1 MRPCAILQY
10 YRYQLNE
17 INQFYCLYAISYSRQ
32 HHQQCNQSIKSL
44 SSGLKQGPTSSTQ
57 HSINSPN
64 FKHISSN
71 FCIFSWIRK
80 SGPTALTNITTSQSI
95 KPFQCDLG
103 LYSLQ
108 YHTVFRIQIRT
119 DPHKE
124 MSPGSRSAWTDA
136 NPDPGGKKA
145 LKKYRFIM

>member
-1 MRPCAILQY
+1 MQSRTAGNITNNVIN
-10 YRYQLNE
+10 QLNPFQVAS
-17 INQFYCLYAISYSRQ
+17 NRGQ
-32 HHQQCNQSIKSL
+32 HHQHSIQSIH
-44 SSGLKQGPTSSTQ
+44 P
-57 HSINSPN
+57 
-64 FKHISSN
+64 ISS
-71 FCIFSWIRK
+71 IFPQIFAFPSWIRK

-108 YHTVFRIQIRT
+108 YHPVFRIQIRT

-124 MSPGSRSAWTDA
+124 MSPGSGSAWTDA

-145 LKKYRFIM
+145 